1 MDRLKIAQIAPP
13 WYPIP
18 PTGYG
23 GIELV
28 VSLLADGLVDAG
40 HDVTVFASGDS
51 KTKAK
56 LEYVFKTA
64 PSKDIGRIPP
74 EIIHIMPAYHRHGEF
89 DIVHDHSGKV
99 GPAIAN
105 FISTPV
111 LHTLHGPFTDENKA
125 YYRAINSGIWF
136 NSISDYQASCCPD
149 LNYIATI
156 YNSVNV
162 DWYPF
167 SDKKEDYLL
176 WLGRMNREK
185 GAEIAVEVANR
196 LGMRL
201 VLASKMTEPHE
212 FKHFEE
218 KVKPILGPN
227 TQIVGELTLQEKSD
241 LLKNAKATL
250 MPIQWPEPFGLVM
263 IESMVCGTP
272 CIAWRNGSVPEVIED
287 GVTGFIV
294 ESVDEMVEAV
304 KKLDQIEPAACRKW
318 VEERFSSQIMVA
330 NYIDAYRTIM
340 GRGRAG

>member
-1 MDRLKIAQIAPP
+1 MKIAQIAPP

-51 KTKAK
+51 RTKAK
-56 LEYVFKTA
+56 LEYVYEKA
-64 PSKDIGRIPP
+64 PSSDIGRIPP
-74 EIIHIMPAYHRHGEF
+74 EIIHIMPAYLRHAEF

-105 FISTPV
+105 FITTPM
-111 LHTLHGPFTDENKA
+111 LHTLHGPFTDENQR
-125 YYRAINSGIWF
+125 YYRAVNHGIWF
-136 NSISDYQASCCPD
+136 NSISDYQASLCPD
-149 LNYIATI
+149 LNYVGTI

-167 SDKKEDYLL
+167 SADKEDYLL

-185 GAEIAVEVANR
+185 GAEFAVEVANR
-196 LGMRL
+196 LGARL
-201 VLASKMTEPHE
+201 ILASKMTEPHE
-212 FKHFEE
+212 FEHFEA

-227 TQIVGELTLQEKSD
+227 TEIVGELTLDAKAE
-241 LLKNAKATL
+241 LIKNAKAVL

-263 IESMVCGTP
+263 IEAMVCGTP

-287 GVTGFIV
+287 GKTGFIV

-304 KKLDQIEPAACRKW
+304 KRLDEIDPADCRKS
-318 VEERFSSQIMVA
+318 VEERFSAPIMVA
-330 NYIDAYRTIM
+330 DYVKAYERIL
-340 GRGRAG
+340 GERHA